1 MASKRQHDIKA
12 LVGNEP
18 DCSKLDPKAE
28 NYISSFMHY
37 TNWYSYEKTRKDSYR
52 YHADFVKKNR
62 SSDYK
67 LFVDY
72 VPESAIHLT
81 MGWMLR
87 MKIRNAKFSD
97 DHEHRLELYLNNLI
111 ETARVK
117 EKKTPIAAPVAE
129 TRQVIS
135 IQDAMKEKISEYIGE
150 LEVELDEFY
159 KNDKELNLYNHMKA
173 RHLPAAYIPEIEIWA
188 KIRLDQFTEVV
199 EGKDAQLNE
208 GYSNFDK
215 KKLKS
220 IVKMFSSF
228 IEDCEKYSQYKKAN
242 KKPRAV
248 REKSPSQQVK
258 SVKYKIKDEEL
269 NLTSVSP
276 TEMVG
281 ASQVWLFNTKTRKLS
296 HYTTDST
303 KGMQVKGTSLQN
315 WDPEKSKQKT
325 LRNPNEQI
333 KDLINAGKIK
343 MRTFLKEIK
352 AKEQNVN
359 GRINIDTII
368 LKAIK

>member
-1 MASKRQHDIKA
+1 
-12 LVGNEP
+12 
-18 DCSKLDPKAE
+18 
-28 NYISSFMHY
+28 
-37 TNWYSYEKTRKDSYR
+37 
-52 YHADFVKKNR
+52 
-62 SSDYK
+62 
-67 LFVDY
+67 
-72 VPESAIHLT
+72 
-81 MGWMLR
+81 
-87 MKIRNAKFSD
+87 
-97 DHEHRLELYLNNLI
+97 
-111 ETARVK
+111 
-117 EKKTPIAAPVAE
+117 
-129 TRQVIS
+129 
-135 IQDAMKEKISEYIGE
+135 
-150 LEVELDEFY
+150 
-159 KNDKELNLYNHMKA
+159 
-173 RHLPAAYIPEIEIWA
+173 
-188 KIRLDQFTEVV
+188 
-199 EGKDAQLNE
+199 
-208 GYSNFDK
+208 
-215 KKLKS
+215 
-220 IVKMFSSF
+220 MFSSF
-228 IEDCEKYSQYKKAN
+228 IEDCEKYSQYKKTN

-276 TEMVG
+276 AEMVG

-303 KGMQVKGTSLQN
+303 KGIQVKGTSLQN

-352 AKEQNVN
+352 AKEPNVN